1 MSLIEPLGVSARS
14 RCTASL
20 RPGISPRGSVSF
32 SDSPALVADSI
43 RCASQSFVIKKI
55 QHHYLSCMVAQH
67 LVSD

>member
-32 SDSPALVADSI
+32 SDSPALVAVSI
-43 RCASQSFVIKKI
+43 RYASQSFV
-55 QHHYLSCMVAQH
+55 
-67 LVSD
+67 VSKDTSITTVLAVSTTD